1 MPTLLIALLK
11 CEITKKV
18 DALGKAS
25 VAFTFLHLACF
36 FSQYLPAIIFAE

>member
-18 DALGKAS
+18 NAPDALPG
-25 VAFTFLHLACF
+25 AFTFCF
-36 FSQYLPAIIFAE
+36 LSQYLPAIIFAE